1 MLVETET
8 DALPIVKVV
17 AALFRRSLSVP
28 GVASRTARV
37 KGVAA
42 LKSATD
48 PQAATFRLLGDR
60 IEVERGVAT
69 DAAVVITADL
79 NDSSVKPKVE
89 GAARHPALALTVG
102 KLLEPPIGPWRVET
116 KRFMEAAL
124 KRSDCPKPIRVNV
137 AGDATYEQYGGDG
150 QPAIDIYGASDQL
163 ASSMAG
169 SSLLIESVLAEDVSI
184 IGDLR
189 DLSTLTG
196 YGIANLFGEL

>member
-1 MLVETET
+1 MLVTTEA

-17 AALFRRSLSVP
+17 AALFRRSLALA

-37 KGVAA
+37 KGVAV

-48 PQAATFRLLGDR
+48 PQAVTIRLLGDR
-60 IEVERGVAT
+60 IEVERGVAAN
-69 DAAVVITADL
+69 AAVVITADL
-79 NDSSVKPKVE
+79 NDSSVKPKLE

-124 KRSDCPKPIRVNV
+124 KRPDCPKPIRVN
-137 AGDATYEQYGGDG
+137 ATDDGTHDQYGGDG
-150 QPAIDIYGASDQL
+150 QPAIDIYGASDDL

-169 SSLLIESVLAEDVSI
+169 SSLLVEAVLREDVSL

-189 DLSTLTG
+189 DLSILTG
-196 YGIANLFGEL
+196 YGIDNLFGEL